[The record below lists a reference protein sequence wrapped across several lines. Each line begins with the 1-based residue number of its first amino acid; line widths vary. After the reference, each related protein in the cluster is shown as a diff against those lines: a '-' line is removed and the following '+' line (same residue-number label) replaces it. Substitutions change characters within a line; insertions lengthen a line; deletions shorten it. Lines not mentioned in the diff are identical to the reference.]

1 MPGDMPDDMIDVP
14 DLPRSILIPVA
25 LDHEGAA
32 ARKLA
37 FARRMLAPGG
47 RITLLTVLE
56 QIPAFAAEFVTV
68 KAENHLTRKVLSRLQ
83 DVAQGAEDVDCR
95 VAQGKPGVQIVQ
107 VARDIGADLILVAAH
122 QPGAADY
129 FLGSTAARV
138 ARRATCSVHILR

>member
-1 MPGDMPDDMIDVP
+1 MTDDI
-14 DLPRSILIPVA
+14 DLPRSILIPIA

-56 QIPAFAAEFVTV
+56 QIPAFAAEMVTV
-68 KAENHLTRKVLSRLQ
+68 KMENHLSQKILSRLR
-83 DVAQGAEDVDCR
+83 DVAKGAEDVDCR
-95 VAQGKPGVQIVQ
+95 IANGKPGVQIVQ
-107 VARDIGADLILVAAH
+107 VAREIGADLILVAAH
-122 QPGAADY
+122 HPAAVDY

>member
-1 MPGDMPDDMIDVP
+1 MTDDP
-14 DLPRSILIPVA
+14 DLHARILIPVA

-37 FARRMLAPGG
+37 FARRLLAPGG

-56 QIPAFAAEFVTV
+56 HIPAFAAEFVTV
-68 KAENHLTRKVLSRLQ
+68 KAENHLSQKVLSRLR
-83 DVAQGAEDVDCR
+83 DVAQGADDVDCR
-95 VAQGKPGVQIVQ
+95 IATGKPGVQIVQ
-107 VARDIGADLILVAAH
+107 VAQEIGADLILVAAH
-122 QPGAADY
+122 APGAADY

>member
-1 MPGDMPDDMIDVP
+1 MTDTPDAP
-14 DLPRSILIPVA
+14 DLPRHILIPVA

-68 KAENHLTRKVLSRLQ
+68 KTENHLTQKVLAKLQ
-83 DVAQGAEDVDCR
+83 AVAQGAADVDCR
-95 VAQGKPGVQIVQ
+95 TAQGKPGVQIVQ
-107 VARDIGADLILVAAH
+107 IARDIGADLILVAAH

-138 ARRATCSVHILR
+138 ARRAHCAVHILR

>member
-1 MPGDMPDDMIDVP
+1 MTDMADDP
-14 DLPRSILIPVA
+14 DLPRHILIPVA
-25 LDHEGAA
+25 LDHDGAA

-68 KAENHLTRKVLSRLQ
+68 KTENHLSQKVLAKLEA
-83 DVAQGAEDVDCR
+83 VAQGAADVDCR
-95 VAQGKPGVQIVQ
+95 IASGKPGMQIVQ

-122 QPGAADY
+122 HPAAVEY

-138 ARRATCSVHILR
+138 ARRAPCSVHILR

>member
-1 MPGDMPDDMIDVP
+1 MTDAP
-14 DLPRSILIPVA
+14 DLLPRRILIPVA

-56 QIPAFAAEFVTV
+56 QIPAFAAEFVTIRT
-68 KAENHLTRKVLSRLQ
+68 ENHLSQKILERLG
-83 DVAQGAEDVDCR
+83 DVAQGAPDVDCR
-95 VAQGKPGVQIVQ
+95 VALGKPGMQIVQ
-107 VARDIGADLILVAAH
+107 VAREIGADLILVAAH
-122 QPGAADY
+122 HPGAADY

-138 ARRATCSVHILR
+138 ARRAPCSVHILR